1 MSTDTHPRTVTDDSF
16 ESVILEAEHAILEFW
31 EPRCYACQGLTD
43 DMERLSRDLNDEA
56 VVGTLNV
63 ADYPELARAQGIEVV
78 PTVLVY
84 RKGEVDAR
92 LRGAEPIRS
101 FIDAMCT
108 TTGVACD

>member
-1 MSTDTHPRTVTDDSF
+1 MATDTPLHTVTEDTFTSA
-16 ESVILEAEHAILEFW
+16 ILEAEHAILEFW

-43 DMERLSRDLNDEA
+43 DIERLSRDLKDDA

-63 ADYPELARAQGIEVV
+63 ADYPDLARSQGIEVV
-78 PTVLVY
+78 PTILVF
-84 RKGEVDAR
+84 RNGEVDAQ

-108 TTGVACD
+108 TTGVACS

>member
-1 MSTDTHPRTVTDDSF
+1 MSTDTHPLTVTDDTFASR
-16 ESVILEAEHAILEFW
+16 ILEADHAILEFW

-43 DMERLSRDLNDEA
+43 DVERLSRDLKDEA

-63 ADYPELARAQGIEVV
+63 ADYTELAREQGIEVV
-78 PTVLVY
+78 PTMLVY
-84 RKGEVDAR
+84 RNGTVDAR

-108 TTGVACD
+108 TTGVACS